1 MHDVVLSPLHSMD
14 GDHNDRNQVQVHN
27 GDHKNGR
34 HGGRPSVRLSDRS
47 SVQSHGRHDGHP
59 SVQSRGRRGGHP
71 SVHLHGRPSD
81 LLSDH
86 PSVHNHGRHDGHPSV
101 QLYDHPN
108 VHLNDRSHVHNHECH
123 GHNSPKSLHQGI
135 LLLKSHCPF
144 LILPRI

>member
-14 GDHNDRNQVQVHN
+14 GGHNDRNQVQVHN
-27 GDHKNGR
+27 GDHKNGLHGGR
-34 HGGRPSVRLSDRS
+34 HGGRPS
-47 SVQSHGRHDGHP
+47 G
-59 SVQSRGRRGGHP
+59 
-71 SVHLHGRPSD
+71 

-86 PSVHNHGRHDGHPSV
+86 PSVHNHVRHDGHPSV

-108 VHLNDRSHVHNHECH
+108 VRLNDRSHVHNHECH
-123 GHNSPKSLHQGI
+123 GHNSPKNLHQGI